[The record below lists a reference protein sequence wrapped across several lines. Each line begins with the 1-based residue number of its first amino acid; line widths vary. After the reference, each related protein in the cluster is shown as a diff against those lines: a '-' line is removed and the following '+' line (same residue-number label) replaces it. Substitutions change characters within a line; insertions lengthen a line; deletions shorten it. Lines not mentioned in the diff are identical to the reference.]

1 MGGDVANTLS
11 GLGGSGRDDLVQQSL
26 CLVRQRLGSSK
37 GDRDSWFLLLVI
49 IVSCLPISVC
59 MSVAVCGADVSLRD
73 VNSNT
78 GLIADLFKRR
88 AYSNNVILLHEG

>member
-59 MSVAVCGADVSLRD
+59 MSVADVSLRD